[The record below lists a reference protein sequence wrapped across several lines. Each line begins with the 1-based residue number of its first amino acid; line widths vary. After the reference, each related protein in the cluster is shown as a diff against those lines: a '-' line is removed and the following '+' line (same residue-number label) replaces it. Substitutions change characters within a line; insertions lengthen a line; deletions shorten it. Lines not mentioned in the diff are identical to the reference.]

1 MCSLVPRMEQYVDC
15 LYVFSFLL
23 LGEEQSATPN
33 KRHRRISRKIST
45 RRGQE
50 AVTPIC
56 ILLFFAGSSEC
67 GHHLVDRDCKA
78 HPVLAT
84 KKVDGDCSFFLPMK
98 ILELAPLSGN
108 TVFYSNRNTLGCAIA

>member
-1 MCSLVPRMEQYVDC
+1 MEQYVDC

-67 GHHLVDRDCKA
+67 GHHLVWIEIAK
-78 HPVLAT
+78 H
-84 KKVDGDCSFFLPMK
+84 
-98 ILELAPLSGN
+98 
-108 TVFYSNRNTLGCAIA
+108 TLGSLPQKRLTVTVPFSSQRKF